1 MSLLE
6 RALYVRLP
14 PLCSGQS
21 FCVLGSRL
29 CDTLVLSEVNQF
41 NRGQF
46 AHVSHVDFIGTHKK
60 VPAGTTHG
68 RAAVNSRF

>member
-1 MSLLE
+1 MSPAVVR
-6 RALYVRLP
+6 RAI
-14 PLCSGQS
+14 
-21 FCVLGSRL
+21 VLRTGAARL
-29 CDTLVLSEVNQF
+29 CDTLVVPEVNQF

>member
-1 MSLLE
+1 MSPAVVR
-6 RALYVRLP
+6 RAIVLRTGAAD
-14 PLCSGQS
+14 SGAA
-21 FCVLGSRL
+21 RL
-29 CDTLVLSEVNQF
+29 CDTLVVPEVNQF

-60 VPAGTTHG
+60 VPAGTTR

>member
-1 MSLLE
+1 MGHCLNVHCM
-6 RALYVRLP
+6 YVSRRGAAGKR
-14 PLCSGQS
+14 S
-21 FCVLGSRL
+21 VYWGSRL
-29 CDTLVLSEVNQF
+29 CDTLVVPEVNQF

-60 VPAGTTHG
+60 VPAGTTR